1 MTFFRSLL
9 LLCPAAFLLAQTPPT
24 PPPANAT
31 PVPKSTFPVA
41 APPAEV
47 PPDTVVLTVGD
58 VKLTARQLDLIV
70 DSLPE
75 QARPMYRGPGRKN
88 LGENLAKVLVLDQE
102 GKKRGLDQTP
112 GYKTQVMFQMAN
124 ILAGLAF
131 AEINKDVK
139 VDDAAVK
146 KYYEEHKGDYEEVHA
161 RHILI
166 RMQGS
171 PVPVKAGQKDLTEAE
186 ALSKAQDLKKQIDGG
201 ADFAELA
208 KKESDDTG
216 SGANG
221 GDLGTFHHGMMVGP
235 FDQAAFTLEVGKVSD
250 PVKSQFGYHIIR
262 VESKTIKGLDEVKA
276 DIEKKMK
283 PQEAQK
289 AVEDLQKKANVVM
302 DPTYFGLAKQ

>member
-1 MTFFRSLL
+1 ML

-31 PVPKSTFPVA
+31 PVPKSMGFPVA
-41 APPAEV
+41 APPADV

-58 VKLTARQLDLIV
+58 VKLTAKQLDQIV

-75 QARPMYRGPGRKN
+75 QARPMYRGPGRKQ

-102 GKKRGLDQTP
+102 GKKRGLDQSP
-112 GYKTQVMFQMAN
+112 AYKTQQMFQMAN
-124 ILAGLAF
+124 ILAGLTF
-131 AEINKDVK
+131 AEINKEVK

-146 KYYEEHKGDYEEVHA
+146 KYYDEHKGEYEEVHA

-171 PVPVKAGQKDLTEAE
+171 AVPLRPGQKELSDAE
-186 ALSKAQDLKKQIDGG
+186 ALAKAEDIKKQIDGG

-221 GDLGTFHHGMMVGP
+221 GDLGTFHHGMMVGQ
-235 FDQAAFTLEVGKVSD
+235 FDQAAFSLEVGKVSD

-262 VESKTIKGLDEVKA
+262 VESKTIKGVDEARA
-276 DIEKKMK
+276 DIEKKLK

-302 DPTYFGLAKQ
+302 DPTYFGMAKQ